1 MKKLLFLAGLFIL
14 AMLAGA
20 AWLAFG
26 GSGSKAE
33 PTPWEPPPVSGLA
46 EPTSTAVGFPFPTP
60 NPHAPQLTPTPDAPR
75 VLPTPRAQRE
85 RYTIRAGDT
94 LGTLA
99 RKYRVGIQ
107 DIISTNHIKNPNL
120 LTVGQRLTIPAPRP
134 VGDAPPFKIL
144 PDSELVNGP
153 YAGLFSVQDFVERR
167 GGFLR
172 SYREEVH
179 GEVLTGA
186 EIVERVAQNYSVSPR
201 TLLAMLEYRGHW
213 LSRSKVKGEALAYP
227 LGWPNPYR
235 RGLWMQLNWAA
246 NELNRGYY
254 LWQVNALGVF
264 VTADGKLVRA
274 NPTVNAGT
282 AAVQYFLSLL
292 LDYDHWQRAVGE
304 KGFFATYKRLFGWP
318 FAYSVEP
325 LLPPDLHQPPMQLPF
340 EKDVP
345 WLFTGGHHPAWGDG
359 SAWAA
364 LDFAPYDTHGCA
376 VSKAWVVAV
385 ADGLVVRSDH
395 GVVMQDLDGDGYE
408 QTGWDVLYLH
418 IAAKGRVA
426 AGTYLHAGE
435 RIGHPSCEGGVA
447 NATHLH
453 IARKYNGEWVSADGP
468 IPFVLDGWVSAGAG
482 KAYDGFL
489 RRDGRTLEACECR
502 AKSNTIKR

>member
-1 MKKLLFLAGLFIL
+1 MGLFIL
-14 AMLAGA
+14 AVLVGVT
-20 AWLAFG
+20 WLVFGNG
-26 GSGSKAE
+26 GSEAE
-33 PTPWEPPPVSGLA
+33 PTLWKPPPVFGLT

-60 NPHAPQLTPTPDAPR
+60 NLHAPQLTPTPNAPR

-85 RYTIRAGDT
+85 RYAVRAGDT

-99 RKYRVGIQ
+99 RRFRVSPK
-107 DIISTNHIKNPNL
+107 DIIAANHLQNPNL
-120 LTVGQRLTIPAPRP
+120 LSVGQTLIIPAPHP

-153 YAGLFSVQDFVERR
+153 YAGLFSVQDFVARR

-172 SYREEVH
+172 SYRETVN
-179 GEVLTGA
+179 GETLTGA
-186 EIVERVAQNYSVSPR
+186 EIVERIAQNYSVSPR

-213 LSRSKVKGEALAYP
+213 LSQSDVKREALAYP
-227 LGWPNPYR
+227 LGWVNPR
-235 RGLWMQLNWAA
+235 QKGLWRQLSWAA

-254 LWQVNALGVF
+254 LWRVNALGVF

-292 LDYDHWQRAVGE
+292 LDYEHWQRAVGK
-304 KGFFATYKRLFGWP
+304 KGFFATYKSLFGWP
-318 FAYSVEP
+318 FAYSVDP
-325 LLPPDLHQPPMQLPF
+325 LLPPDLRQPPMQLPF
-340 EKDVP
+340 EKGVP
-345 WLFTGGHHPAWGDG
+345 WLFTGGPHPAWGDG

-364 LDFAPYDTHGCA
+364 LDFAPYDTRGCA
-376 VSKAWVVAV
+376 VSGAWVVAV

-395 GVVMQDLDGDGYE
+395 GAVVQDLDGDGYE

-418 IAAKGRVA
+418 IAAEGRVA

-447 NATHLH
+447 DAAHLH
-453 IARKYNGEWVSADGP
+453 LARKYNGEWISADGS
-468 IPFVLDGWVSAGAG
+468 IPFVLDGWVSRGVG
-482 KAYDGFL
+482 KAYEGFL
-489 RRDGRTLEACECR
+489 ERGSERIDACECR
-502 AKSNTIKR
+502 SKSNTIKR